1 VGRRR
6 KTRGRAV
13 DGVFLLNK
21 PTGISSNSAL
31 QKVRRIYDARKAGH
45 TGALDPL
52 ATGLLPICLGEA
64 TKFSQHLLDSDKRY
78 ITTAKLGVRTD
89 SSDADGEIVEEKPV
103 PETITAEQINSLLI
117 EHFSGEIEQVPSMFS
132 ALKHNGQPL
141 YKLARKGIQV
151 EVKPRKVTIHE
162 IKLLDFRG
170 DEIDLEVFCS
180 KGTYIRSIVEDLG
193 HFLGCGAHVKML
205 HRLDVG
211 AFTSEQMM
219 TLEELEQK
227 IPENAEESQ
236 QKSIQIEL
244 DKLLLPAWAAVED
257 MPAIQL
263 DQEQSDLILYGQS
276 VGQESQP
283 EQYAEGAFVRLF
295 ADAASEEEQVRF
307 LGVAEVVESRLKP
320 KRLICTEAD
329 Q

>member
-1 VGRRR
+1 MGRRR
-6 KTRGRAV
+6 KSRGRAV

-21 PTGISSNSAL
+21 PSGISSNSAL
-31 QKVRRIYDARKAGH
+31 QQVRRIYDAAKAGH

-52 ATGLLPICLGEA
+52 ATGMLPICLGEA

-78 ITTAKLGVRTD
+78 ITTAKLGIRTD
-89 SSDADGEIVEEKPV
+89 SSDADGAVVEEKPV
-103 PETITAEQINSLLI
+103 PTDLTEDKIDTILQSE
-117 EHFSGEIEQVPSMFS
+117 FSGEIEQVPSMFS
-132 ALKHNGQPL
+132 ALKHQGQPL

-162 IKLLDFRG
+162 IKLTALRD

-193 HFLGCGAHVKML
+193 HILGCGAHVKML

-211 AFTSEQMM
+211 AFTADRMM
-219 TLEELEQK
+219 SLDELRELVPENSAEEEQK
-227 IPENAEESQ
+227 G
-236 QKSIQIEL
+236 IQIEL
-244 DKLLLPAWAAVED
+244 DKLLLPAWAAVD
-257 MPAIQL
+257 DLPAVRL
-263 DQEQSDLILYGQS
+263 DDQQTSLIMHGQS
-276 VGQESQP
+276 VP
-283 EQYAEGAFVRLF
+283 NADYAEGSLVRLF
-295 ADAASEEEQVRF
+295 GTSLDSDAERF
-307 LGVAEVVESRLKP
+307 LGVAEVVEQQLKP